1 MDAKVTMYA
10 FVSILLF
17 NFHFPLLSVP
27 TVVISESVSKWMV
40 KSINLTCQGTKSG
53 CHVTKV
59 NWSGPDGINV
69 NTAFER
75 TLNDRLTSTLVVN
88 GSSFGKQY
96 TCTINYTGGSAT
108 GVYMYTYTGWSR
120 NVVQKSIVTAV
131 DQFNNDYCYLYNW
144 YGNSSSMGNIRNS
157 CC

>member
-1 MDAKVTMYA
+1 MDAKVTMYV

-17 NFHFPLLSVP
+17 NFHLPLISVP

-69 NTAFER
+69 NIAFER

-108 GVYMYTYTGWSR
+108 EVYTYTGWSR
-120 NVVQKSIVTAV
+120 N
-131 DQFNNDYCYLYNW
+131 
-144 YGNSSSMGNIRNS
+144 
-157 CC
+157 